1 MKQGTASV
9 TAMRMALTKVAAAR
23 DRVLRPVVA
32 DPDEPYSEWFVR
44 AHSSEARVQLALW
57 KIAPLRQIL
66 YSLSDKVIAGS
77 FLHILVRK
85 RYIEDQVRAALEGGI
100 RQVVIFGAG
109 LDPLALRLEKEFP
122 ETVFFEVDHPATQAV
137 KKAALEQH
145 GVRPERVHMRPGD
158 LEKQP
163 VNEAV
168 AALPGFRSGEATLFL
183 AEGLLMYLEQSA
195 VDATFAAVRRHS
207 GPGSQF
213 IFSVLD
219 KGELEDRDSGI
230 GRSATLLERI
240 GEAIR
245 SSIDRKR
252 LDDFLRHR
260 GFKRRAVGDHKT
272 FRTTYLDPLGIQR
285 PLLEGEFVVVA
296 EPTHPGR

>member
-1 MKQGTASV
+1 MKQGTASE
-9 TAMRMALTKVAAAR
+9 TAMKMALTKVAAAR
-23 DRVLRPVVA
+23 DRELRPVVA
-32 DPDEPYSEWFVR
+32 DPDEPYSEWFIR
-44 AHSSEARVQLALW
+44 AHSSQARLQLALW
-57 KIAPLRQIL
+57 KIGPVRQVL
-66 YSLSDKVIAGS
+66 YSLGDKVIAGS

-85 RYIEDQVRAALEGGI
+85 RYIEDQVRAALGSGI

-122 ETVFFEVDHPATQAV
+122 ETTFFELDHPATQAV

-145 GVRPERVHMRPGD
+145 GVRPERIRMHPTD
-158 LEKQP
+158 LETEP
-163 VNEAV
+163 VDERV
-168 AALPGFRSGEATLFL
+168 AALPGFSSGEATLFL
-183 AEGLLMYLEQSA
+183 AEGLMMYLEQAS
-195 VDATFAAVRRHS
+195 VDAMFAAVRRHS

-219 KGELEDRDSGI
+219 KGELEDESSGV
-230 GRSATLLERI
+230 GKSAALLERM
-240 GEAIR
+240 GEGIR
-245 SSIDRKR
+245 SSVERKR

-272 FRTTYLDPLGIQR
+272 FRNTYLNPLGIQR